1 MSRFVKEA
9 KTSLE
14 LGFHLSAHSP
24 VVEWRTSVHEPGF
37 CRPLGGIFLPF
48 SLMASDQLS
57 QENFSTSCNKALGFL
72 IAGKTLKFHLTFLHP
87 DPGSSEMCQRE
98 SVTHSP
104 RSRPKLQVV
113 PEGML
118 ERSWGRLS
126 GNRCGQMVFTD
137 SVQPR

>member
-1 MSRFVKEA
+1 MRQPGNVSRWLDWNSVSRFVKEA

-72 IAGKTLKFHLTFLHP
+72 IAGKTL
-87 DPGSSEMCQRE
+87 
-98 SVTHSP
+98 V
-104 RSRPKLQVV
+104 
-113 PEGML
+113 
-118 ERSWGRLS
+118 LS
-126 GNRCGQMVFTD
+126 FI
-137 SVQPR
+137 